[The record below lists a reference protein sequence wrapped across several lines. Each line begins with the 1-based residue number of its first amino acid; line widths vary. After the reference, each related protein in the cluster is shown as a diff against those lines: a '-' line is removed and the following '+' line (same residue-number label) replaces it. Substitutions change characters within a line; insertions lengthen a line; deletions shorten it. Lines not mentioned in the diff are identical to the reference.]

1 MRHAVQKIASLAF
14 AAVVAFSVSG
24 DAAQAASSLAAQCAK
39 APVIKIVANQVPA
52 QLTTQRPEAYAKKMR
67 AGWRVQGLTVLKR
80 QFAAQIS
87 WDVVSTSQGSCLRM
101 REVTVRAGEIPPK
114 IWINPSIRV
123 NSCEYK
129 ITMRHELEHVKN
141 HNTYLTQFKT
151 GVKSNFPKMLGRNGY
166 VMLNNGRSTAQAQAQ
181 IRNSVTQILHAI
193 NRKYDAIADKKDQHM
208 DTPSNYRR
216 EFASCR

>member
-1 MRHAVQKIASLAF
+1 
-14 AAVVAFSVSG
+14 
-24 DAAQAASSLAAQCAK
+24 
-39 APVIKIVANQVPA
+39 
-52 QLTTQRPEAYAKKMR
+52 
-67 AGWRVQGLTVLKR
+67 
-80 QFAAQIS
+80 
-87 WDVVSTSQGSCLRM
+87 M

-123 NSCEYK
+123 NSCAYK

-141 HNTYLTQFKT
+141 HNTYLAQFKV
-151 GVKSNFPKMLGRNGY
+151 GVKSNFPKMLGRKGY

-193 NRKYDAIADKKDQHM
+193 NRKYDAIADRKDQHM

-216 EFASCR
+216 EFAPCR